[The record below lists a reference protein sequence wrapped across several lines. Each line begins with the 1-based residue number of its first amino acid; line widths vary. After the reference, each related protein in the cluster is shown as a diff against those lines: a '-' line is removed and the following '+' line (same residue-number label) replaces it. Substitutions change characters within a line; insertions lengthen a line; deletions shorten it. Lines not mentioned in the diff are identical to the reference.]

1 MNDQSHEFTRRN
13 DFIPKDSDRIL
24 WWFSA
29 VIPES
34 LTDSVS
40 DRNRAKIIGLGVMF
54 TWIYATV
61 AWTYLWSTNVSSPLL
76 FIPLGIFIGFGILT
90 IDRMLIASMSKFR
103 RNFVAI
109 GLRVVMA
116 MFLGAFIA
124 QPLILWLF
132 EQDINTEISLL
143 HDRRVADKRS
153 ELEQINNSEITSLK
167 AREELLSGELGK
179 KEEAVAMAE
188 QEFLKEIDGT
198 GGSGKYGIAG
208 VAARKEIALNRA
220 TGEYN
225 LYRAGADL
233 ELDGIRRRLAEIE
246 TGINSDLS
254 NYRENN
260 MTTGF
265 LIRIEALRSLFEK
278 DHTKALRNR
287 YYLLLVILVIFELIP
302 VISKLFLMT
311 GSYDEKVKLKDEL
324 ETELARSNKNRE
336 MNLKMLYNDISE
348 AGDTE
353 IVRQLFNDFSEKR
366 LERMNGN
373 ISKWKSSDIITFDQL
388 WNRIKGEVLSK
399 QEN

>member
-13 DFIPKDSDRIL
+13 DYAPSLSDRIL

-29 VIPES
+29 VIPEA

-61 AWTYLWSTNVSSPLL
+61 AWTYLWSTNISSPLMY
-76 FIPLGIFIGFGILT
+76 IPLGIFIGFGILT
-90 IDRMLIASMSKFR
+90 IDRMLIASMSKLR
-103 RNFVAI
+103 RNMIAI

-116 MFLGAFIA
+116 LFLGAFIA

-132 EQDINTEISLL
+132 EQDISTEISLL
-143 HDRRVADKRS
+143 HDRRVADKRG
-153 ELEQINNSEITSLK
+153 ELELINSSEIGNLK
-167 AREELLSGELGK
+167 SREERLLGELGK

-188 QEFLKEIDGT
+188 QEYLKEIDGT

-220 TGEYN
+220 NDEYN
-225 LYRAGADL
+225 LYRAGADPEL
-233 ELDGIRRRLAEIE
+233 EGIRSRLAEIE
-246 TGINSDLS
+246 TAINSDIGY
-254 NYRENN
+254 YRENN

-278 DHTKALRNR
+278 DQTRALRNR

-302 VISKLFLMT
+302 IISKLFLMT
-311 GSYDEKVKLKDEL
+311 GSYDEKVRLKDDL
-324 ETELARSNKNRE
+324 ETELAIANKKRE
-336 MNLKMLYNDISE
+336 LNLKMTYNNLSE
-348 AGDTE
+348 SEDTE
-353 IVRQLFNDFSEKR
+353 IVKQLFDDFSGKR

-373 ISKWKSSDIITFDQL
+373 ISKWKSSEIISFDQL
-388 WNRIKGEVLSK
+388 WNRIKREVLSK

>member
-153 ELEQINNSEITSLK
+153 ELERINNSEITSLK